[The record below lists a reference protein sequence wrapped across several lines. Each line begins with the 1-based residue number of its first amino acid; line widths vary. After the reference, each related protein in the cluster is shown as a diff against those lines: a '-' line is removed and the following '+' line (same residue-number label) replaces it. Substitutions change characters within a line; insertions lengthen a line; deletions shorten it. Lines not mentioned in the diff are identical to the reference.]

1 MFSMPRF
8 LTRLIVV
15 SNRVWKT
22 INALVKEILLTLQ
35 LPYLNGP
42 VEATNNHIKG
52 LKRTAYGFRNFIH
65 FKIRI
70 FINRGKYFEK
80 KKKSNIQKMNNKK
93 THKKSQ
99 AVLAA

>member
-1 MFSMPRF
+1 MG
-8 LTRLIVV
+8 RL
-15 SNRVWKT
+15 
-22 INALVKEILLTLQ
+22 L
-35 LPYLNGP
+35 
-42 VEATNNHIKG
+42 
-52 LKRTAYGFRNFIH
+52 RNFIH

>member
-15 SNRVWKT
+15 SNMVWKT

-42 VEATNNHIKG
+42 VEATNNHIKV
-52 LKRTAYGFRNFIH
+52 LK
-65 FKIRI
+65 KRI
-70 FINRGKYFEK
+70 MALETSFTSKSEFLSIVVNTLK
-80 KKKSNIQKMNNKK
+80 KKE
-93 THKKSQ
+93 T
-99 AVLAA
+99 

>member
-15 SNRVWKT
+15 SNMVWKT

-42 VEATNNHIKG
+42 IEATNNHIKV

-70 FINRGKYFEK
+70 FINRAKYFEK

-93 THKKSQ
+93 THKK
-99 AVLAA
+99 ARHC

>member
-1 MFSMPRF
+1 MLELHFIRTMLNILDFTIVFQGKKTKIFIARNLLKKKRIMFSMPRF

-15 SNRVWKT
+15 SNMVWKT

-52 LKRTAYGFRNFIH
+52 
-65 FKIRI
+65 
-70 FINRGKYFEK
+70 
-80 KKKSNIQKMNNKK
+80 
-93 THKKSQ
+93 
-99 AVLAA
+99 

>member
-1 MFSMPRF
+1 MISMPRF

-70 FINRGKYFEK
+70 FINRAKYFEK
-80 KKKSNIQKMNNKK
+80 KK
-93 THKKSQ
+93 THKK
-99 AVLAA
+99 ARHC